1 MNSKE
6 IRGLAHNPELMEVAR
21 QAIENELVVRRD
33 SNIFVLRNNGL
44 VIKHFSGE
52 PSNVIRMG
60 SGQAVEIGLRA
71 IAEYLE
77 L

>member
-1 MNSKE
+1 MNPAE

-21 QAIENELVVRRD
+21 RAVENELVERRD
-33 SNIFVLRNNGL
+33 RGIQVVRNNGL
-44 VIKHFSGE
+44 VIKNFNSE
-52 PSNVIRMG
+52 PSNIIRMG
-60 SGQAVEIGLRA
+60 SDEVVEIGLRA

>member
-21 QAIENELVVRRD
+21 GAIENELIVRRD
-33 SNIFVLRNNGL
+33 SSTFVLRNNGL
-44 VIKHFSGE
+44 VIKHFNSE
-52 PSNVIRMG
+52 PSNIIRMG
-60 SGQAVEIGLRA
+60 SEEAVQIGLRA
-71 IAEYLE
+71 IAKYLE

>member
-1 MNSKE
+1 MNPGE

-21 QAIENELVVRRD
+21 RAIENELADRRD
-33 SNIFVLRNNGL
+33 HSISVLRNTGL
-44 VIKHFSGE
+44 VIKH
-52 PSNVIRMG
+52 SNGKHSTIIRMATEEVV
-60 SGQAVEIGLRA
+60 QVGLKA